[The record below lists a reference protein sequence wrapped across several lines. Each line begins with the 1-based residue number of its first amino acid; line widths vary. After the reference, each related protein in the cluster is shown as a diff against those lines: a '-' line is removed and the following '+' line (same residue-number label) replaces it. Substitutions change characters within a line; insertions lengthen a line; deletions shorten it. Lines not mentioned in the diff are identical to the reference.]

1 MAACSLPGKKSK
13 LPAWGVK
20 LNGGISEDA
29 KGLFLFS
36 EKLEKKN
43 RGQTLKKIN
52 KKETKNL
59 KSESVYPAPLQ
70 FMAGV
75 VCSLPCGRI

>member
-1 MAACSLPGKKSK
+1 MAVCSLAGKKSK
-13 LPAWGVK
+13 LPAWGIK
-20 LNGGISEDA
+20 LNGGIREDA
-29 KGLFLFS
+29 KGLFFSS
-36 EKLEKKN
+36 EKLEKRN
-43 RGQTLKKIN
+43 RGQILTKIN

-70 FMAGV
+70 FTAGV